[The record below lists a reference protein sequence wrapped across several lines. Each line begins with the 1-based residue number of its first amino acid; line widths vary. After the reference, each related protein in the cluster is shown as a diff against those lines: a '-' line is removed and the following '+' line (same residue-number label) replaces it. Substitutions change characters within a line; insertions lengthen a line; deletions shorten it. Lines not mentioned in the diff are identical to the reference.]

1 MCSQLARKKKKI
13 QCDKAQSPGE
23 SIGVIWAEISLYL
36 YYTPCLFQAVA
47 WFSWSDMWE
56 WGQSQGQKPWG
67 KLKAGGMFASLWLA
81 CPNLGNV
88 SAISESSIQ
97 SQCYLA
103 IEKCYFYQS
112 CVAKNLA
119 WNTFTFCDM
128 VSFLLFLTTVC
139 LSIIRAD
146 QFILGT
152 HFRSNP
158 LCNLIDREWKKKV
171 KKIRERSD
179 FSKKKDSISV
189 HVVISVKMNGKFPI
203 SWCVI

>member
-1 MCSQLARKKKKI
+1 M
-13 QCDKAQSPGE
+13 AQSPGE

-56 WGQSQGQKPWG
+56 WGQSQGQKPGG

-88 SAISESSIQ
+88 LAISESSIQ

-103 IEKCYFYQS
+103 IEKNAIFIKVVWQ
-112 CVAKNLA
+112 KNLA

-128 VSFLLFLTTVC
+128 VSFLLFSTTAC
-139 LSIIRAD
+139 LSIIRSD
-146 QFILGT
+146 QFILGI
-152 HFRSNP
+152 HFPSYP
-158 LCNLIDREWKKKV
+158 LCNLIDRDCKKKS
-171 KKIRERSD
+171 KKIRKRSD
-179 FSKKKDSISV
+179 FSKKKDPISV
-189 HVVISVKMNGKFPI
+189 HVVIYVKINRKFSNLMCNLTYPWAYPLI
-203 SWCVI
+203 LF